1 MPSFYEKVV
10 SVIEKPESLR
20 TDFECQEL
28 IAWFRNKSSLFK
40 TLKSGKNTKL
50 LFINKIM
57 VILAMSVHL

>member
-10 SVIEKPESLR
+10 SVIEKPASLR

-40 TLKSGKNTKL
+40 TLKSGKYKKYTFFLNN
-50 LFINKIM
+50 I
-57 VILAMSVHL
+57 

>member
-10 SVIEKPESLR
+10 SVIEKPASLR

-40 TLKSGKNTKL
+40 TLKSGKYKKYTFLNN
-50 LFINKIM
+50 I
-57 VILAMSVHL
+57 